1 MCITSLVCSS
11 VYVGKGMFNDIHRY
25 STLRK
30 LISDQSGVDYSFI
43 ELFYENLPLKAKDSI
58 PLDKY
63 PDTTVSLF
71 TQLISYEST
80 LSVNGLI

>member
-1 MCITSLVCSS
+1 M
-11 VYVGKGMFNDIHRY
+11 YVGKGIFNDIHRY

-63 PDTTVSLF
+63 PDTTVNLL
-71 TQLISYEST
+71 THST
-80 LSVNGLI
+80 EHIVCKWTNIYGPLVP